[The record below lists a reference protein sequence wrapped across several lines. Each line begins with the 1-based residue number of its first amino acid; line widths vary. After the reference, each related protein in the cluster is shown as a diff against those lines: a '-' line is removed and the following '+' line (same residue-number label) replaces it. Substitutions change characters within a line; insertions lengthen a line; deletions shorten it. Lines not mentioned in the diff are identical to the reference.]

1 VRLIHRR
8 RLVRDSAD
16 YQEEHNQHELFSIIL
31 QEHAAKILLPQYH
44 AFACLTTHLAQHA
57 FACLTTHLA
66 HAFACLTTHLA
77 QRSSTCAC
85 TLGGF
90 HAHCVLGQGNVDF
103 LKARPLLLRIVG
115 MKLLSYILIRNY

>member
-66 HAFACLTTHLA
+66 